1 MSKIQF
7 LLVTFPPTNI
17 DPAMTWGL
25 EDYFPL
31 KKWTI
36 LKVFAKLGNGYIQTY
51 SIISHDSRTPYPI
64 EHD

>member
-25 EDYFPL
+25 EDYFP
-31 KKWTI
+31 
-36 LKVFAKLGNGYIQTY
+36 
-51 SIISHDSRTPYPI
+51 
-64 EHD
+64 